1 MMLGD
6 LRDSETQGRVTNRSK
21 EPARGWVSVLREL
34 IEAERPRW
42 FYWVPVFVGS
52 GTLIYFILP
61 SEPEVVVV
69 QAALVAAVD
78 LRVFGDRGCS
88 LA

>member
-34 IEAERPRW
+34 IEAERP
-42 FYWVPVFVGS
+42 VMAMVLLGS
-52 GTLIYFILP
+52 GVCWLGHAHLFYL
-61 SEPEVVVV
+61 
-69 QAALVAAVD
+69 A
-78 LRVFGDRGCS
+78 FGAGGGRRAGGIGCCGGF
-88 LA
+88 AGFRR